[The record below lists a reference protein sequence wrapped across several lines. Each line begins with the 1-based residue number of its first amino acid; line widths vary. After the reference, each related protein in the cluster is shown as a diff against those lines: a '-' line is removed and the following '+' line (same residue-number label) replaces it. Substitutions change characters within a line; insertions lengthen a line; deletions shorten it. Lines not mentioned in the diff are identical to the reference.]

1 MNMDMSQS
9 NNILVAT
16 DFSPAAQ
23 QAVERAAH
31 LARAT
36 NCGLCLLHVFNDTL
50 WHSLTSVFAIDHWR
64 GEKDPALIAREA
76 LSQQAREIGQRFS
89 LPVTAECLT
98 GRPAALLADYA
109 RESGARLLVAGLR
122 GESSLDEVLIGGTAL
137 KILAR
142 STVPV
147 YLVRTSTVGVP
158 ARILVAVD
166 DSDAAAARLQQVGGL
181 FPEARLT
188 VFRSYEVP
196 CEGRMRL
203 AGATEDDIRHYR
215 ETERERTIRWLGE
228 FIAALPASLAQRC
241 TARQVRGFPA
251 PAILQEA
258 EAMHADLVAVGRH
271 AGGLGEERLLG
282 SVTQNVLYH
291 ARSDVLLLP

>member
-1 MNMDMSQS
+1 MNMDLSQRS
-9 NNILVAT
+9 NIVVAT

-23 QAVERAAH
+23 RAVERAAH
-31 LARAT
+31 LARAAG
-36 NCGLCLLHVFNDTL
+36 CGLCLLHVFNDAL
-50 WHSLTSVFAIDHWR
+50 WHSLASVLSVEHWR
-64 GEKDPALIAREA
+64 GEKDPALVAREA

-89 LPVTAECLT
+89 LPVAAECLT
-98 GRPAALLADYA
+98 GRPAAMLADYA

-122 GESSLDEVLIGGTAL
+122 GESSLDEVLVGGTAL
-137 KILAR
+137 KTLAR

-147 YLVRTSTVGVP
+147 YLARTSTVGVP

-166 DSDAAAARLQQVGGL
+166 DSQAATSRLQQVGGL
-181 FPEARLT
+181 FPNARLT
-188 VFRSYEVP
+188 IFRSYEVP

-203 AGATEDDIRHYR
+203 AGASEGDILSYR
-215 ETERERTIRWLGE
+215 DAERARTVRWLAE
-228 FIAALPASLAQRC
+228 FIAGLPESLAERC
-241 TARQVRGFPA
+241 TPRQVRGFPA

-271 AGGLGEERLLG
+271 GGRPGEERLLG

-291 ARSDVLLLP
+291 SRSDVLLLP